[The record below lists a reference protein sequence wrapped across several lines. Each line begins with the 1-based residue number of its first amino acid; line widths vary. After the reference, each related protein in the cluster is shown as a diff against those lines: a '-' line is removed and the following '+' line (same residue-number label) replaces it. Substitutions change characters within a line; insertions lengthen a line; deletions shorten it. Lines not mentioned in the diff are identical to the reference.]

1 MSISFFFDTA
11 PDIFRL
17 VNSLSKYYLI
27 ELSIKK
33 SGREFLCHTDFK
45 NPISLCKVVQSAHLL
60 YARNKRLWIKP
71 FFVDHM

>member
-45 NPISLCKVVQSAHLL
+45 NPISLCKVV
-60 YARNKRLWIKP
+60 
-71 FFVDHM
+71 